1 MVEWSTSSV
10 DYNVKPILTPFSG
23 SRRDKRGKGR
33 AMRMKFGRSRGMLKE
48 DAIHRKSMHES
59 RNTHFLKEAASNLM
73 NNLYG
78 VLSRFAQVSYF
89 F

>member
-1 MVEWSTSSV
+1 
-10 DYNVKPILTPFSG
+10 
-23 SRRDKRGKGR
+23 
-33 AMRMKFGRSRGMLKE
+33 MRMKFGRSGGMPKE

-59 RNTHFLKEAASNLM
+59 RNPHLLKEAASNLM

-89 F
+89 FSFFSFESGHSVGVDAG